1 MKFSTICFIK
11 GKIIEE
17 INFQFLYHKKNISI
31 SKTILKLRNESIITI
46 KGYDEMADWMVQNI
60 RKEDEVILQGK
71 INTKME
77 VEVKW
82 MRNNNFPMKKLGRLN
97 LNEYPKQ
104 YKS

>member
-1 MKFSTICFIK
+1 MNLCFIK

-17 INFQFLYHKKNISI
+17 INFSFLYNMNKISVA
-31 SKTILKLRNESIITI
+31 KTKLKLENESVIVI

-60 RKEDEVILQGK
+60 KKEDEVILQGK

-82 MRNNNFPMKKLGRLN
+82 IKLYIIIPRL
-97 LNEYPKQ
+97 YIVKQ
-104 YKS
+104 A

>member
-1 MKFSTICFIK
+1 MNLCFIK

-31 SKTILKLRNESIITI
+31 AKTILKLRNESIITI

-82 MRNNNFPMKKLGRLN
+82 MKR
-97 LNEYPKQ
+97 
-104 YKS
+104 

>member
-1 MKFSTICFIK
+1 
-11 GKIIEE
+11 
-17 INFQFLYHKKNISI
+17 
-31 SKTILKLRNESIITI
+31 
-46 KGYDEMADWMVQNI
+46 MADWMVQNI